1 LGVMYRIPVGWSAE
15 PGQIAASLLPAFGG
29 LVSRPPRNRSVQR
42 ELARLVAARQAVA
55 KLVVA
60 DPVYVPIFE
69 RIEAEI
75 ASEAAKLIEANPL
88 ASARA
93 IVAARRVS

>member
-1 LGVMYRIPVGWSAE
+1 M
-15 PGQIAASLLPAFGG
+15 PAFGS
-29 LVSRPPRNRSVQR
+29 LVCRSPLNRSAQR
-42 ELARLVAARQAVA
+42 DLARLVAARQAVA

-75 ASEAAKLIEANPL
+75 ASEAAKLLEADPL

>member
-1 LGVMYRIPVGWSAE
+1 MYRIPVEWSAE
-15 PGQIAASLLPAFGG
+15 PGQIAGSLLPAFGS
-29 LVSRPPRNRSVQR
+29 LVCRSPLNRSAQR
-42 ELARLVAARQAVA
+42 DLARLVAARQAVA

-75 ASEAAKLIEANPL
+75 ASEAAKLIEADPL

>member
-1 LGVMYRIPVGWSAE
+1 MGVVYRIRAGWSFE
-15 PGQIAASLLPAFGG
+15 PGQIAGSLLPAFDD
-29 LVSRPPRNRSVQR
+29 LVSRPSRNRSVPR
-42 ELARLVAARQAVA
+42 DLARLRAARESVA

-60 DPVYVPIFE
+60 DPVYVPVFE

-75 ASEAAKLIEANPL
+75 ASEEARLNDSDPL

-93 IVAARRVS
+93 IVAARRN

>member
-1 LGVMYRIPVGWSAE
+1 MGVVYRIPVRWSFE
-15 PGQIAASLLPAFGG
+15 PGQMAGSLLPAFGD
-29 LVSRPPRNRSVQR
+29 LVSRTAGNRSVNR
-42 ELARLVAARQAVA
+42 DLARLRAARQTVA

-75 ASEAAKLIEANPL
+75 ASEEARLTDADPL

-93 IVAARRVS
+93 IAARRVV

>member
-1 LGVMYRIPVGWSAE
+1 M
-15 PGQIAASLLPAFGG
+15 AASLLPALGDFE
-29 LVSRPPRNRSVQR
+29 SRTSRNPIVRR
-42 ELARLVAARQAVA
+42 DLARLMAARQTVA

-75 ASEAAKLIEANPL
+75 ASEEARLTDADPL

-93 IVAARRVS
+93 IAAAKGAKRQQ

>member
-1 LGVMYRIPVGWSAE
+1 MGGVYRIPVRWSFE
-15 PGQIAASLLPAFGG
+15 PGQMAGRLLPAFDD
-29 LVSRPPRNRSVQR
+29 LASRTSRNRSVR
-42 ELARLVAARQAVA
+42 RDLARLMAARQTVA

-75 ASEAAKLIEANPL
+75 ASEEARLTDANPV

-93 IVAARRVS
+93 IVAARRN

>member
-1 LGVMYRIPVGWSAE
+1 M
-15 PGQIAASLLPAFGG
+15 AASLLPAFGD
-29 LVSRPPRNRSVQR
+29 LVSRPIGKRRVHR
-42 ELARLVAARQAVA
+42 DLARLRAARLTVA

-75 ASEAAKLIEANPL
+75 ASEEARLMDADPL

-93 IVAARRVS
+93 IVAARRN

>member
-1 LGVMYRIPVGWSAE
+1 MYQIPVGWSAG

-29 LVSRPPRNRSVQR
+29 SISCPPRNRR
-42 ELARLVAARQAVA
+42 ERRDLARLVAARQAIA

-60 DPVYVPIFE
+60 DPVYAPIFE
-69 RIEAEI
+69 RMEAEI
-75 ASEAAKLIEANPL
+75 ALEAAKLIEASPL

-93 IVAARRVS
+93 IVASRRIV